1 MIKNIWRKSYKTKSY
16 NNNVTTIFD
25 NVDNDDDHDHNNNN
39 NKVPK
44 EGSDCICPSAIVT
57 DSVFKSGKNH

>member
-1 MIKNIWRKSYKTKSY
+1 MVKNIWRKSY

-44 EGSDCICPSAIVT
+44 EGSDCICSFEIVT